1 MDEIRIIYSDMENEL
16 QSVVRMDRVLPF
28 DRGNFIEKDG
38 QKVEQYVNMHFY
50 PSVDEVL
57 NHVIPGYVAG
67 YIYGA
72 LVDSFSAE
80 QNARMTAMDS
90 ANKNAEELL
99 GRLGMEYN
107 RVRQAAIT
115 QEITEVAAGAKA
127 QMKKRL
133 KEEGN
138 LE

>member
-1 MDEIRIIYSDMENEL
+1 MENEL

-38 QKVEQYVNMHFY
+38 QRVEQYVNMHFN
-50 PSVDEVL
+50 PDVETVL
-57 NHVIPGYVAG
+57 NHVIPGYVSG

-72 LVDSFSAE
+72 LVDSFCAE
-80 QNARMTAMDS
+80 QNARMIAMDN
-90 ANKNAEELL
+90 ANSNAEELL
-99 GRLGMEYN
+99 QDLELEYN

-127 QMKKRL
+127 LKRNRL
-133 KEEGN
+133 KEEEN